1 MLSAFS
7 RHLPDWLRHYRRDL
21 FAGDLLAALMTVMLA
36 VPQGL
41 AYAALAGLPPHVGL
55 YASLLPL
62 VAYALLGSSPTLSVG
77 PVALLGLMTAS
88 ALAPLATPGTPEYLT
103 AAALLALLCGL
114 MLLLFGL
121 LRLGALSQLLS
132 HPVISGFVSGAA
144 ILIIIGQLQA
154 LLGIRSDAGAG
165 ALMLLDIAGHLHE
178 LAPLTASLG
187 LGALLILILSRTLL
201 PRLLHRLGLP
211 ATRAALLA
219 RLMPML
225 LVVASVLLVQT
236 LGWQARLP
244 VIGTLPGG
252 LPPLG
257 LPAADWPLVRALLLP
272 ALMIGLISFVESIS
286 IAQRLASYASSR
298 VNPDAELRALGAAN
312 IASAVS
318 SGMPVAGSF
327 ARSIVNAEGGARTP
341 LSGLLG
347 ALGLAC
353 VLLWFTGLL
362 RALPLA
368 VLAAIII
375 SAASALID
383 LRTLRHA
390 WRYDRADAY
399 ALLGTLGGVLVF
411 GIEAGI
417 AIGISLSLATLIWHA
432 SRPHIAVVGRVPGTE
447 HFRNVQR
454 HDVKTHANVLCL
466 RIDESLF
473 FGNVR
478 AVEARIMKELKR
490 HPDARHLVLIMSSV
504 SRIDSTALDM
514 LHQLNNDLRQRD
526 IQLHFAEV
534 KGFVLD
540 QLKQADLLEQLSGEV
555 YLTAFEAEVNLGGK

>member
-7 RHLPDWLRHYRRDL
+7 RRLPDWLRHYRRDL

-62 VAYALLGSSPTLSVG
+62 VAYALLGSSPVLSVG

-88 ALAPLATPGTPEYLT
+88 ALAPLAAPGSPEYLA
-103 AAALLALLCGL
+103 AAALLALLSGL

-165 ALMLLDIAGHLHE
+165 ALMLLDIAGHLHQ

-187 LGALLILILSRTLL
+187 LGALLVLVLSRSLL
-201 PRLLHRLGLP
+201 PRLLHRLGMP
-211 ATRAALLA
+211 ANRAALLA

-225 LVVASVLLVQT
+225 LVVASILLVQSFG
-236 LGWQARLP
+236 LSVA
-244 VIGTLPGG
+244 VIGALPGG

-272 ALMIGLISFVESIS
+272 ALMIGLIGFVESIS
-286 IAQRLASYASSR
+286 IAQRLASYAPSR

-318 SGMPVAGSF
+318 YGMPVAGSF

-353 VLLWFTGLL
+353 VLLWFTALL

-383 LRTLRHA
+383 LRTLRRA

-417 AIGISLSLATLIWHA
+417 AIGIGLSLATLIWHA

-454 HDVKTHANVLCL
+454 YEVKTHDNVLCL

-490 HPDARHLVLIMSSV
+490 HPNVRHLVLIMSSV

-514 LHQLNNDLRQRD
+514 LHQLNSDLRQRD
-526 IQLHFAEV
+526 IQLHLAEV

-540 QLKQADLLEQLSGEV
+540 QLQQADLLEQLSGEV
-555 YLTAFEAEVNLGGK
+555 YLTAFEAEVHLGGK